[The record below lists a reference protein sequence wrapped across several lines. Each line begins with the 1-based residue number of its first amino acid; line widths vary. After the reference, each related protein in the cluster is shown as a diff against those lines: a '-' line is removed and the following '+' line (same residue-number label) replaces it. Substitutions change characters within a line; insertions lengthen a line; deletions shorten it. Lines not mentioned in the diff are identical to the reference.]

1 MEKKYY
7 TVEFTQSQLSLV
19 NEALYKYE
27 IGSEDEG
34 LVHNGYNSKS
44 TINLMDRTRQAIANC
59 KISSSRKKT
68 TKKGEWWWKHF

>member
-27 IGSEDEG
+27 MLIDNQF
-34 LVHNGYNSKS
+34 HNGYNSKS
-44 TINLMDRTRQAIANC
+44 TINLMDRTRQAISNC
-59 KISSSRKKT
+59 KINSRRNNKC
-68 TKKGEWWWKHF
+68 